1 MSADLAALAD
11 EALYAEQWLLQGQ
24 PVGSLT
30 PGASKM
36 RDIEA
41 ALRTLAAADEKMPV
55 AACLAEESGTVSK
68 LVRST
73 DAQAA
78 VLAAAAAER
87 ERCANLADPPPAHPV
102 TGGIG
107 YDSLDMHHY
116 AEARCAERD
125 AEIERLRALTH
136 CGCGDQFT
144 VHDPGA
150 CINCVIGMTALK
162 GEPDAN

>member
-78 VLAAAAAER
+78 VLAAVATERQRIER
-87 ERCANLADPPPAHPV
+87 EVLSLIQNLSRQPV
-102 TGGIG
+102 LYET
-107 YDSLDMHHY
+107 
-116 AEARCAERD
+116 EA
-125 AEIERLRALTH
+125 ILRA
-136 CGCGDQFT
+136 
-144 VHDPGA
+144 
-150 CINCVIGMTALK
+150 IR
-162 GEPDAN
+162 GEPSNSKEPT